1 MFCAQGTSNLRCPFF
16 ARFVTLKI
24 QQWAVKQEQA
34 SIDQGLL
41 KLYFRPFLRWFD
53 RNLESF
59 IVDAGRQVYLSYSEI
74 INI

>member
-1 MFCAQGTSNLRCPFF
+1 MVPVF
-16 ARFVTLKI
+16 ARFVTQKI
-24 QQWAVKQEQA
+24 QQWAMKQEQT

-74 INI
+74 IKI

>member
-1 MFCAQGTSNLRCPFF
+1 M
-16 ARFVTLKI
+16 
-24 QQWAVKQEQA
+24 KQEQA

-41 KLYFRPFLRWFD
+41 KLYCRPFLRWFD

-74 INI
+74 IKI